1 MALIRLAMLRSKTS
15 ELCHDTGEDMRTGA
29 VKLIPFAFLT
39 ACAGSGGTHEPPQAT
54 SPESAVNVRIHKVM
68 PGDNV
73 TFTINDRKIYV
84 FGNTSDY
91 EFTTET
97 GSYMFGYKKGYKKC
111 YAEVTLNAGLSYVF
125 YLQPDCTIEMQ

>member
-1 MALIRLAMLRSKTS
+1 MTKGT
-15 ELCHDTGEDMRTGA
+15 

-39 ACAGSGGTHEPPQAT
+39 ACAGIGGTHEPPQAT
-54 SPESAVNVRIHKVM
+54 SPESAVKVRIHKVL

-73 TFTINDRKIYV
+73 TFTIDGDKIHR

-97 GSYMFGYKKGYKKC
+97 GSYMFGYTKGHKKC
-111 YAEVTLNAGLSYVF
+111 YAEVVLNAGTSYVF
-125 YLQPDCTIEMQ
+125 NLAPDCTIEMQ